1 MTETRTHPK
10 TGKALRRGVRPQAVT
25 FGSMTR
31 IVDVPGWYPKDD
43 SDSIHSGA
51 DLAESDRAF
60 QELKVAYAA
69 HVRKVRKRLKLTQEE
84 AGRLIGG
91 GRRAFQKYES
101 GAMPP
106 SDAAVGLI
114 EILHRHPEEV
124 EFLKSIRSAA
134 QGFGMSTQKP
144 TPSSRKGMGRFTGGA
159 SEVTEPALPQ
169 RNEPDPVASY
179 LEKTRGKLGPGHRL
193 DY

>member
-1 MTETRTHPK
+1 MTETRIHPE
-10 TGKALRRGVRPQAVT
+10 TGKTLRRGLRLQMVK

-31 IVDVPGWYPKDD
+31 AVEVPGWYPDDD

-51 DLAESDRAF
+51 DLFESDRVLG
-60 QELKVAYAA
+60 ELKAAYAA
-69 HVRKVRKRLKLTQEE
+69 HVRQIRKRLKLTQEE

-134 QGFGMSTQKP
+134 
-144 TPSSRKGMGRFTGGA
+144 
-159 SEVTEPALPQ
+159 
-169 RNEPDPVASY
+169 
-179 LEKTRGKLGPGHRL
+179 
-193 DY
+193 

>member
-1 MTETRTHPK
+1 MTETRIHPE
-10 TGKALRRGVRPQAVT
+10 TGKALQRGVRSQTVK

-31 IVDVPGWYPKDD
+31 VVEVPGWYPDDD
-43 SDSIHSGA
+43 SDSIHTGT
-51 DLAESDRAF
+51 DLAESDRVYR
-60 QELKVAYAA
+60 ELRTAYAA
-69 HVRKVRKRLKLTQEE
+69 HVRRVRKRLKLTQEE

-114 EILHRHPEEV
+114 EILQRHPEEL

-134 QGFGMSTQKP
+134 
-144 TPSSRKGMGRFTGGA
+144 
-159 SEVTEPALPQ
+159 
-169 RNEPDPVASY
+169 
-179 LEKTRGKLGPGHRL
+179 
-193 DY
+193 

>member
-1 MTETRTHPK
+1 MTETRIHPE
-10 TGKALRRGVRPQAVT
+10 TGKILRRGVRPQTVS

-31 IVDVPGWYPKDD
+31 VVEAPGWYPDDD
-43 SDSIHSGA
+43 SDSVHSGA

-60 QELKVAYAA
+60 RELKTAYAA
-69 HVRKVRKRLKLTQEE
+69 HVRQVRKRLGLTQEE

-114 EILHRHPEEV
+114 EILDRHPEEV
-124 EFLKSIRSAA
+124 EFLRAIR
-134 QGFGMSTQKP
+134 
-144 TPSSRKGMGRFTGGA
+144 
-159 SEVTEPALPQ
+159 
-169 RNEPDPVASY
+169 
-179 LEKTRGKLGPGHRL
+179 
-193 DY
+193 